1 MSGPIATS
9 SPCRRGGIR
18 IPLVAVLMLVG
29 ACGGTVGG
37 EDEGVDANPC
47 GDSAIA
53 AAEECDDGNVAD
65 GDTVQFRPG
74 VSMMGG
80 DDYE

>member
-1 MSGPIATS
+1 MNALIGITS
-9 SPCRRGGIR
+9 
-18 IPLVAVLMLVG
+18 LVLMKTQDETTREQTVWPVG
-29 ACGGTVGG
+29 VAKVLEIQNMGRAKVGI
-37 EDEGVDANPC
+37 VT
-47 GDSAIA
+47 
-53 AAEECDDGNVAD
+53 GNVAD